1 MGAAKLGGAGDGG
14 AMVRASAADG
24 MPAGLSCVAMSSLGQ
39 RRSTI
44 TFAAHTC
51 AASTTTK
58 STANVIQMM
67 MNMAPA
73 G

>member
-1 MGAAKLGGAGDGG
+1 MGAGLGRAADGV
-14 AMVRASAADG
+14 AMLRSAADR
-24 MPAGLSCVAMSSLGQ
+24 MPAGLSCFAMSSLGH

-51 AASTTTK
+51 AASTATK
-58 STANVIQMM
+58 STPNVIQMM